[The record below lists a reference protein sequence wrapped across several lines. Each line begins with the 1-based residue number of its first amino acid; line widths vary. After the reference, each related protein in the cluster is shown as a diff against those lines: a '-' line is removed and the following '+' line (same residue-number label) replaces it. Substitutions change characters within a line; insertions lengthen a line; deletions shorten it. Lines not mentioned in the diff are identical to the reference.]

1 MKKLFL
7 ALILTFSI
15 SFVKADEGMWLPNLL
30 SQLNGKDMQAKGLRI
45 SPEDI
50 YSINQTSLK
59 DAIVLF
65 GRGCTGEIVSAQ
77 GLVLTNHHCGMGE
90 IQKHSSLE
98 KNYLENGFWAMSRE
112 EELPNP
118 DLTCTMLVSMS
129 DVTAQVLS
137 GVTNEMTEAQRSK
150 KIEENIKQIV
160 AKATENTHYTAAV
173 RPLFNGNQY
182 MLYVNE
188 VFKDIRL
195 VGAPPSNIGKFGGD
209 TDNWMWPR
217 HTGDFALFRIYVG
230 KDGKPAE
237 YSKDNIP
244 YTPRKHI
251 PISLK
256 GIEEDDFT
264 FVFGYPGTTQQF
276 LTSFAVDLIQNQTNP
291 IAIDLRTKRL
301 DIIKRYMQQDEL
313 TRIQYAAK
321 AANIS
326 NGWKKWIGENR
337 GLKRLKT
344 IEKKQELEAD
354 FLKWI
359 AQDKAR
365 QQYSEILPAFEN
377 LYKQIAYVS
386 REVSYFNEAFN
397 AAEAVRFAWR
407 FDGLI
412 DKAKAKDKTL
422 FANLKE
428 QIKNIEAFFKDYNIN
443 LDKEIFIET
452 MQYYLANT
460 EHSKL
465 PNEIVALLKKHK
477 NDVRKV
483 ANAIYNNSIF
493 LQKEKLLAIM
503 QKENFSDIEKLK
515 NDILF
520 QWISPVYDN
529 FINTT
534 QKQMT
539 ALNTQ
544 ISQLNRLWTKAL
556 MEMQTDKKFY
566 PDANLTLRVTYG
578 NVKGYEPV
586 DAVKYRHYTTIDGII
601 EKGNT
606 GIYDYVVAD
615 KLKSLYESKDY
626 GRYAM
631 KNGEMPVAFVAT
643 NHTTGG
649 NSGSPVLNADGHL
662 IGINFDRVWEGT
674 MSDIHYDPAQCRNIS
689 VDIRYIL
696 FIVDK
701 FAGAKYLV
709 DEMTIIE

>member
-173 RPLFNGNQY
+173 RLLFNGNQY